1 MEKYKSF
8 DAEVLRQRVKS
19 VLAENGDVELK
30 AGIGFILIKH
40 IEVTASIS
48 LDLVFD
54 FAERYGVSID
64 YLVGRTDKMWY

>member
-1 MEKYKSF
+1 MKKYKNF
-8 DAEVLRQRVKS
+8 DAEILEQRVTS
-19 VLAENGDVELK
+19 VLAENGDAELK

-40 IEVTASIS
+40 IEASASIS

>member
-1 MEKYKSF
+1 M
-8 DAEVLRQRVKS
+8 
-19 VLAENGDVELK
+19 LAENGDAELK

-40 IEVTASIS
+40 IEVSASIS